1 MQKKKEILNQ
11 VISSNKNQIIGQET
25 KNIANK
31 LFSYS
36 NISNKNFISYLNHES
51 ENIMSFNTNIGV
63 LFLTPDTHIKKSQIM
78 GTDILFPKGPIQK
91 ESSGLALRIRNI
103 ENEENHKIYEIIS
116 RRRKV
121 NRAIMAAIKGRLQIP

>member
-1 MQKKKEILNQ
+1 
-11 VISSNKNQIIGQET
+11 
-25 KNIANK
+25 
-31 LFSYS
+31 
-36 NISNKNFISYLNHES
+36 
-51 ENIMSFNTNIGV
+51 MSFNTNIGV